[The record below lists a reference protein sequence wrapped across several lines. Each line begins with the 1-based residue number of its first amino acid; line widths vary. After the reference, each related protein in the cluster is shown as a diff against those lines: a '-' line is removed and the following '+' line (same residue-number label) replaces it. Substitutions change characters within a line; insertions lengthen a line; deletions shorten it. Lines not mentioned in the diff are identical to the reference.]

1 MANHKNAMVIPRFA
15 IANEADAVADEAD
28 AVANGSDAVADG
40 SNAVADGSD
49 AVAREANAVADR
61 SDAVA
66 GEADAIANGARAVAN
81 GARAVANGARAI
93 ANGARA
99 VANRADAMANEP
111 DGVAMDRLM
120 GAPLCSFA
128 DPASGMIAAENAE
141 MRRIKPGECSP
152 VGWAKAPGIA
162 FVVVGEASGAV
173 PITTGNRRRI
183 LFVFAMGTP
192 LRILP

>member
-66 GEADAIANGARAVAN
+66 GEADAIAN